1 MATDTK
7 IEWCDSTFNPWIG
20 CTKVS
25 PGCDHCYAERQMDQ
39 RLGQVRW
46 GNGQPRLR
54 TSANYW
60 RQPLR
65 WDALG
70 LVCADCGQRE
80 ANGDCPCGQVGAIG
94 KLRRRRVFCASLADV
109 FDNEVLDHWRT
120 DLFSLIRATPNL
132 DWLLLTK
139 RIGNARRCIDSACAH
154 AGVLGEAGDRNAS
167 DTWGML
173 FDWSRGRPPKNIWL
187 GATICNQD
195 EADRDIPKLLATPA
209 VLRFLSVEP
218 MLGPIDLYNGDPD
231 PRLGGIRAKN
241 TFIGDWWEPGDDQSL
256 PPRHGVDW
264 VICGGESGPRAR
276 AMNPDWVRSLRD
288 QCQAAEV
295 PFFFK
300 QWGAWAPNCLCN
312 RDTGH
317 KETPRP
323 EPGGPGVMFRCQA
336 EGGRKIDEREWSEV
350 PDAI

>member
-25 PGCDHCYAERQMDQ
+25 QGCDHCYAERQMDK

-65 WDALG
+65 WNALG
-70 LVCADCGQRE
+70 LVCADCGWRND
-80 ANGDCPCGQVGAIG
+80 NGDCPCGQVGAIG

-109 FDNEVLDHWRT
+109 FDTEVPDGWRA

-132 DWLLLTK
+132 DWLILTK
-139 RIGNARRCIDSACAH
+139 RIGNVQRCIDSACGR
-154 AGVLGEAGDRNAS
+154 AGVLGEVGSRNAS

-173 FDWSRGRPPKNIWL
+173 FDWPRGLPPANVWL
-187 GATICNQD
+187 GATVVNQD
-195 EADRDIPKLLATPA
+195 EAARDIPKLLATPA
-209 VLRFLSVEP
+209 ARRFLSVEP
-218 MLGPIDLYNGDPD
+218 LLGPIDL
-231 PRLGGIRAKN
+231 
-241 TFIGDWWEPGDDQSL
+241 TFAMPSRTTQHGLPNRSL
-256 PPRHGVDW
+256 DW
-264 VICGGESGPRAR
+264 VICGGESGPGAR
-276 AMNPDWVRSLRD
+276 PMNPDWVRSLRD
-288 QCQAAEV
+288 QCRAAEV

-300 QWGAWAPNCLCN
+300 QWGAWAPNCLCDG
-312 RDTGH
+312 DTGH